1 MNRHDETRL
10 ALRPLLRA
18 QWKPLALAALLAVL
32 GLGAGAGLVAYSGL
46 FIAATAMAGAT
57 GMAATFEI
65 FRPGALIRLLALVRT
80 TARYGE
86 RLVGHDAILRL
97 LAALRSR
104 VFDHLIALAPQPL
117 ARWSDGD
124 LLQRLTADIDTL
136 DEAPLRAGLPLL
148 AGYAVAAGVG
158 GLAWYAAGGLG
169 LVVTTGLLLA
179 AVVIPLASAGHA
191 QRHSETLLAQA
202 AQRRAQ
208 LIDGL
213 RCLTTLSLSGAWP
226 QWRAQWRA
234 EDDRTIAQQLR
245 LRLREALGQAAVV
258 VAIGLTAAA
267 ALWFAQRAAT
277 LPASGRV
284 GVVLAVVASLEAI
297 APCAGALLAWARARA
312 ALARVQALLQQP
324 PAIRYCAD
332 GAALPQACGEVSVHE
347 LAYRHAGRRGGLA
360 PLSLQIPARARVLVR
375 GVSGAGKSTLVAL
388 LTRQLDPQRGRILL
402 DGVDLRDYDEASLRT
417 RVACLPQRP
426 HLFAASLAQNLRLA
440 DADADEARLRAV
452 LQAVDLGEWLQAL
465 PQGLDTPIGEYGLGL
480 SGGEARRVAL
490 ACCLL
495 RPAAL
500 YVLDEPFEGLDAET
514 RVRVIAG
521 LQAWIGDATLIVC
534 SHQPVEF
541 DGPVLQLAL
550 SGMVGDENTNAQR

>member
-1 MNRHDETRL
+1 MSRND
-10 ALRPLLRA
+10 AAQPMLRPLLGA

-46 FIAATAMAGAT
+46 FITATAIAGAS
-57 GMAATFEI
+57 GLAATFEI

-97 LAALRSR
+97 LAALRAR
-104 VFDHLIALAPQPL
+104 VFEHLITLAPQPL

-136 DEAPLRAGLPLL
+136 DEAPLRAGLPLF
-148 AGYAVAAGVG
+148 ASYAVAIGVCL
-158 GLAWYAAGGLG
+158 LAWSVAAPLG
-169 LVVTTGLLLA
+169 LVVTSGLLLA
-179 AVVIPLASAGHA
+179 ALVVPLASA
-191 QRHSETLLAQA
+191 RHGRRQGDALLAQTA
-202 AQRRAQ
+202 LRRAE
-208 LIDGL
+208 LVDGL

-226 QWRAQWRA
+226 QWRAQWKA
-234 EDDRTIAQQLR
+234 SDDHAIALQLQ

-258 VAIGLTAAA
+258 VVISLTAAA
-267 ALWFAQRAAT
+267 ALWLGQQAAA
-277 LPASGRV
+277 LPATNRV

-297 APCAGALLAWARARA
+297 APCAGALLAWARSRA
-312 ALARVQALLQQP
+312 ALSRVQALLAQE
-324 PAIRYCAD
+324 PAITFREH
-332 GAALPQACGEVSVHE
+332 AAVPVQGRGELNLRDV
-347 LAYRHAGRRGGLA
+347 AYRHAGRNGGLA
-360 PLSLQIPARARVLVR
+360 PLSLQIRAGARVLVR
-375 GVSGAGKSTLVAL
+375 GASGAGKSTLVAL
-388 LTRQLDPQRGRILL
+388 LTRQLDPQQGQVLL
-402 DGVDLRDYDEASLRT
+402 DGVDLRDYDEASLRA

-440 DADADEARLRAV
+440 DATADDARLRAV
-452 LQAVDLGEWLQAL
+452 LRAVDLHDWLDAL
-465 PQGLDTPIGEYGLGL
+465 PQGLDTMIGEYGLGL

-500 YVLDEPFEGLDAET
+500 YVLDEPFEGLDADT
-514 RVRVIAG
+514 RSRVIAG
-521 LQAWIGDATLIVC
+521 LQQWTGTATLVVC

-541 DGPVLQLAL
+541 DGPVLRLQLAGL
-550 SGMVGDENTNAQR
+550 

>member
-1 MNRHDETRL
+1 MKHSDAAHL

-18 QWKPLALAALLAVL
+18 QWKPLALAAVLAVL
-32 GLGAGAGLVAYSGL
+32 GLAAGAGLVAYSGL
-46 FIAATAMAGAT
+46 FITATAIAGAT

-97 LAALRSR
+97 LAALRAR
-104 VFDHLIALAPQPL
+104 VFDHLVALAPQPL

-124 LLQRLTADIDTL
+124 LLQRLTADVDTL

-148 AGYAVAAGVG
+148 AGYAVAAGVC
-158 GLAWYAAGGLG
+158 GLAWYVAGGLG
-169 LVVTTGLLLA
+169 LIVTSGLLLA
-179 AVVIPLASAGHA
+179 AVAIPLASAGHA
-191 QRHSETLLAQA
+191 QRHSEALLAHT

-234 EDDRTIAQQLR
+234 EDDRAVALQLR

-258 VAIGLTAAA
+258 VVVGLTAT
-267 ALWFAQRAAT
+267 AT
-277 LPASGRV
+277 LWLAQHAAKLPATNRA
-284 GVVLAVVASLEAI
+284 GVVLAVIASLEAI

-312 ALARVQALLQQP
+312 ALSRVQVLLQQAPSIRFHTRATAPP
-324 PAIRYCAD
+324 PAR
-332 GAALPQACGEVSVHE
+332 GELSLHD
-347 LAYRHAGRRGGLA
+347 LAYRHEGRRGGLA
-360 PLSLQIPARARVLVR
+360 PLSLHIPAAARVLVR

-388 LTRQLDPQRGRILL
+388 LTRQIDPQQGRLVL

-440 DADADEARLRAV
+440 DATADDARLRAV
-452 LQAVDLGEWLQAL
+452 LQAVDLGSWLDAL
-465 PQGLDTPIGEYGLGL
+465 PQGLDTLIGEYGLGL

-500 YVLDEPFEGLDAET
+500 YVLDEPFEGLDADT
-514 RVRVIAG
+514 RARVVTG
-521 LQAWIGDATLIVC
+521 LQRWTATATLVVC
-534 SHQPVEF
+534 SHQPVDF
-541 DGPVLQLAL
+541 DGPAVQLAL
-550 SGMVGDENTNAQR
+550 ASP